1 VPKVLK
7 VPGALKEVKVEK
19 LVGKSAFSPL
29 LRTSDFRLLTLV
41 EAIIKVFINNKTDK
55 HENIF

>member
-41 EAIIKVFINNKTDK
+41 EAIIKIFINDKT
-55 HENIF
+55 E

>member
-7 VPGALKEVKVEK
+7 VSGALKEVKVEK
-19 LVGKSAFSPL
+19 LFGKSAFSPL

-41 EAIIKVFINNKTDK
+41 EAIIKIFINDKTK
-55 HENIF
+55 